1 MTIKFTNLLRDI
13 VLENAK
19 YNYLEKTY
27 LETKNTNKPDKNES
41 GKKIP
46 FKIFMSFVA
55 ADPTSKIPQGM
66 DVNRATPQDMQKIKI
81 GKYVEWII
89 KNYISPKIEFQ
100 SGITDPNSP
109 VVKQAIKEW
118 QDLFLEDLYKT
129 TQDLMKFDRFKNRL
143 PIELRNIDNL
153 TPETLYDNVKDF
165 SLEKTK
171 ASKEEKKEASQT
183 YSHPGADNVTRL
195 TNWTVVKITRTDD
208 LGKDAA
214 CFYGG
219 SHNEP
224 SKGETRWCTSSPGLS
239 YWKSYL
245 SRGPL
250 YVVIPNSPT
259 PFKGF
264 GKEVGDISGLPA
276 NRYQFHF
283 QDKQFM
289 DADDRQIDLVEF
301 LKKNEDLKTYFKP
314 EMMENILQGV
324 DKNKATVDYPR
335 DPASKFMAL
344 YGTEEF
350 INSLPKTITRLEIIA
365 KGAELKFKFPQT
377 IGELTNLTAIH
388 LVGCVLSLPDSICN
402 LQKLQFLSLPDNP
415 ELQRL
420 PDCISE
426 LPRLSIINLKG
437 SNKDALPESLQNI
450 SDDSPLHIFF

>member
-109 VVKQAIKEW
+109 AVKQGIKEW

-195 TNWTVVKITRTDD
+195 SNWTVVKITRTDD

-224 SKGETRWCTSSPGLS
+224 SKGETRWCTSSPGLT

-259 PFKGF
+259 AFRGF

-289 DADDRQIDLVEF
+289 DADDRQIDLVAF
-301 LKKNEDLKTYFKP
+301 LKDNPDLKDYFKP

>member
-1 MTIKFTNLLRDI
+1 MAIKFTNILRDI
-13 VLENAK
+13 IVESSRFEILFNKYVKPKERGQKGMMPLQVL
-19 YNYLEKTY
+19 
-27 LETKNTNKPDKNES
+27 
-41 GKKIP
+41 
-46 FKIFMSFVA
+46 FKIIA
-55 ADPTSKIPQGM
+55 GDPTSKIPEGM
-66 DVNRATPQDMQKIKI
+66 SEENVTADKMENIKI
-81 GKYVEWII
+81 GKYTQWLL
-89 KNYISPKIEFQ
+89 KNFVSPKIDLE

-109 VVKQAIKEW
+109 VVKQAVKEW
-118 QDLFLEDLYKT
+118 QELFLEDLYKT
-129 TQDLMKFDRFKNRL
+129 TQDLMKYERNKNKL
-143 PIELRNIDNL
+143 PQEYRDINKL
-153 TPETLYDNVKDF
+153 TPQTLYDQVKDF

-195 TNWTVVKITRTDD
+195 SNWTVVKITRTDD

-250 YVVIPNSPT
+250 YVVIPNTPT
-259 PFKGF
+259 KFKGF
-264 GKEVGDISGLPA
+264 DKEVGDLSGLPA

-289 DADDRQIDLVEF
+289 DADDRQIDLVAF
-301 LKKNEDLKTYFKP
+301 LKDNPDLKDYFKP

-350 INSLPKTITRLEIIA
+350 INSLPKTISRLEIIA
-365 KGAELKFKFPQT
+365 KGGELKFKFPST
-377 IGELTNLTAIH
+377 LGELTNLTAIH
-388 LVGCVLSLPDSICN
+388 LVGCVVSLPDSICN

-415 ELQRL
+415 ELQKL
-420 PDCISE
+420 PDCIAD

-450 SDDSPLHIFF
+450 GDDSPLHIFF

>member
-1 MTIKFTNLLRDI
+1 MAIKFTNILRDI
-13 VLENAK
+13 IVESSRFEILFNKYVKPKERGQKGMMPLQVL
-19 YNYLEKTY
+19 
-27 LETKNTNKPDKNES
+27 
-41 GKKIP
+41 
-46 FKIFMSFVA
+46 FKIIA
-55 ADPTSKIPQGM
+55 GDPTSKIPEGM
-66 DVNRATPQDMQKIKI
+66 SEENVTVDKMENIKI
-81 GKYVEWII
+81 GKYTQWLL
-89 KNYISPKIEFQ
+89 KNFVSPKIDLE

-109 VVKQAIKEW
+109 VVKQAVKEW
-118 QDLFLEDLYKT
+118 QELFLEDLYKT
-129 TQDLMKFDRFKNRL
+129 TQDLMKYERNKNKL
-143 PIELRNIDNL
+143 PQEYRDINKL
-153 TPETLYDNVKDF
+153 TPQTLYDQVKDF

-195 TNWTVVKITRTDD
+195 SNWTVVKITRTDD

-219 SHNEP
+219 SHMEP
-224 SKGETRWCTSSPGLS
+224 SKGETRWRTSSPGLS

-250 YVVIPNSPT
+250 YVVIPNTPT
-259 PFKGF
+259 KFKGF
-264 GKEVGDISGLPA
+264 DKEVGDLSGLPA

-289 DADDRQIDLVEF
+289 DADDRQIDLVAF
-301 LKKNEDLKTYFKP
+301 LKDNPDLKDYFKP

-350 INSLPKTITRLEIIA
+350 INSLPKTISRLEIIA
-365 KGAELKFKFPQT
+365 KGGELKFKFPST
-377 IGELTNLTAIH
+377 LGELTNLTAIH
-388 LVGCVLSLPDSICN
+388 LVGCVVSLPDSICN

-415 ELQRL
+415 ELQKL
-420 PDCISE
+420 PDCIAD

-437 SNKDALPESLQNI
+437 SNKDALPERLQNV
-450 SDDSPLHIFF
+450 DDESPLHIFF

>member
-66 DVNRATPQDMQKIKI
+66 DVNRATPEDMKKIKI

-109 VVKQAIKEW
+109 AVKQGIKEW

-224 SKGETRWCTSSPGLS
+224 SKGETRWCTSSPGLT

-259 PFKGF
+259 AFRGF

-289 DADDRQIDLVEF
+289 DADDRQIDLVAF
-301 LKKNEDLKTYFKP
+301 LKDNPDLKDYFKP

>member
-1 MTIKFTNLLRDI
+1 MAIKFTNILRDI
-13 VLENAK
+13 IVESSRFQVLFDK
-19 YNYLEKTY
+19 YV
-27 LETKNTNKPDKNES
+27 KPKER
-41 GKKIP
+41 GQKGMMP
-46 FKIFMSFVA
+46 LQVLFKIIA
-55 ADPTSKIPQGM
+55 GDPTSKVPDGM
-66 DVNRATPQDMQKIKI
+66 TADNVTAEKMENVKI
-81 GKYVEWII
+81 GKYTQWLLKHFV
-89 KNYISPKIEFQ
+89 SPKIDLE
-100 SGITDPNSP
+100 SGVTDPNSP
-109 VVKQAIKEW
+109 AVKRAIKEW

-129 TQDLMKFDRFKNRL
+129 TQDLMKYERNKNKL
-143 PIELRNIDNL
+143 PQEYRDINKL
-153 TPETLYDNVKDF
+153 TPQTLYDQVKDF

-195 TNWTVVKITRTDD
+195 SNWTVVKITRTDD

-219 SHNEP
+219 SHMEP

-250 YVVIPNSPT
+250 YVVIPNTPT
-259 PFKGF
+259 KFKGF
-264 GKEVGDISGLPA
+264 DKEVGDLSGLPA

-289 DADDRQIDLVEF
+289 DADDRQIDLVAF
-301 LKKNEDLKTYFKP
+301 LKDNPDLKDYFKP

-350 INSLPKTITRLEIIA
+350 INSLPKTISRLEIIA
-365 KGAELKFKFPQT
+365 KGGELKFKFPST
-377 IGELTNLTAIH
+377 LGELTNLTAIH
-388 LVGCVLSLPDSICN
+388 LVGCVVSLPDSICN

-415 ELQRL
+415 ELQKL
-420 PDCISE
+420 PDCIAD

-437 SNKDALPESLQNI
+437 SNRDALPESLQNI
-450 SDDSPLHIFF
+450 GDDSPLHIFF

>member
-1 MTIKFTNLLRDI
+1 MALYILRDI
-13 VLENAK
+13 ILESSRFQVLFDK
-19 YNYLEKTY
+19 YV
-27 LETKNTNKPDKNES
+27 KPKDRGQK
-41 GKKIP
+41 GMMP
-46 FKIFMSFVA
+46 LQVLFKIIA
-55 ADPTSKIPQGM
+55 GDPTSKVPDGM
-66 DVNRATPQDMQKIKI
+66 TADNVTAEKMENVKI
-81 GKYVEWII
+81 GKYTQWLLKHFV
-89 KNYISPKIEFQ
+89 SPKIDLE
-100 SGITDPNSP
+100 SGVTDPNSP
-109 VVKQAIKEW
+109 AVKRAIKEW

-129 TQDLMKFDRFKNRL
+129 TQDLMKYERNKNKL
-143 PIELRNIDNL
+143 PQEYRDINKL
-153 TPETLYDNVKDF
+153 TPQTLYDQVKDF

-195 TNWTVVKITRTDD
+195 SNWTVVKITRTDD

-219 SHNEP
+219 SHMEP

-289 DADDRQIDLVEF
+289 DADDRQIDLVAF
-301 LKKNEDLKTYFKP
+301 LKDNPDLKDYFKP

-350 INSLPKTITRLEIIA
+350 INSLPKTISRLEIIA
-365 KGAELKFKFPQT
+365 KGGELKFKFPST
-377 IGELTNLTAIH
+377 LGELTNLTAIH
-388 LVGCVLSLPDSICN
+388 LVGCVVSLPDSICN

-415 ELQRL
+415 ELQKL
-420 PDCISE
+420 PDCIAD

-437 SNKDALPESLQNI
+437 SNKDALPESLQNV
-450 SDDSPLHIFF
+450 DDESPLHIFF

>member
-27 LETKNTNKPDKNES
+27 LETKNTNKLDKNES

-66 DVNRATPQDMQKIKI
+66 DVNRATPEDMQKIKI

-109 VVKQAIKEW
+109 AVKQAIKEW
-118 QDLFLEDLYKT
+118 QDLFKEDLYKT
-129 TQDLMKFDRFKNRL
+129 TQDLMKFERNKNKL
-143 PIELRNIDNL
+143 PQEYRDINKL
-153 TPETLYDNVKDF
+153 TPQTLYDQVKDF

-195 TNWTVVKITRTDD
+195 SNWTVVKITRTDD

-219 SHNEP
+219 SHMEP

-264 GKEVGDISGLPA
+264 GKEVGDLSGLPA

-289 DADDRQIDLVEF
+289 DADDRQIDLVAF
-301 LKKNEDLKTYFKP
+301 LKDNPDLKDYFKP

-350 INSLPKTITRLEIIA
+350 INSLPKTISRLEIIA
-365 KGAELKFKFPQT
+365 KGGELKFKFPST
-377 IGELTNLTAIH
+377 LGELTNLTAIH
-388 LVGCVLSLPDSICN
+388 LVGCVVSLPDSICN

-415 ELQRL
+415 ELQKL
-420 PDCISE
+420 PDCIAD

-450 SDDSPLHIFF
+450 GDDSPLHIFF

>member
-1 MTIKFTNLLRDI
+1 MAIKFTNLLRDI

-27 LETKNTNKPDKNES
+27 LETKNTNRPGKNES

-46 FKIFMSFVA
+46 FKIFMSLVA

-66 DVNRATPQDMQKIKI
+66 DANRATPEDMQKIKI
-81 GKYVEWII
+81 GKYVEWLIL
-89 KNYISPKIEFQ
+89 NFISPKIEFE

-109 VVKQAIKEW
+109 AVKKAIKEW

-129 TQDLMKFDRFKNRL
+129 TQDLMKFERNKNKL
-143 PIELRNIDNL
+143 PQEYRDINKL
-153 TPETLYDNVKDF
+153 TPQTLYDQVKDF

-171 ASKEEKKEASQT
+171 ASKQEKKEASQT

-195 TNWTVVKITRTDD
+195 SNWTVVKITRTDD

-224 SKGETRWCTSSPGLS
+224 SKGETRWCTSSPGLT

-259 PFKGF
+259 PFKDF
-264 GKEVGDISGLPA
+264 GKGVGDISGLPA

-314 EMMENILQGV
+314 EMMENIMQGV

-335 DPASKFMAL
+335 DPASKFMVL

-350 INSLPKTITRLEIIA
+350 INSLPKSITRLEIIA
-365 KGAELKFKFPQT
+365 RGSELKFKFPQT

-388 LVGCVLSLPDSICN
+388 LVGCVVSLPDSICN

-415 ELQRL
+415 QLQKL
-420 PDCISE
+420 PNCIAD

-450 SDDSPLHIFF
+450 GEDSPLHIFN

>member
-1 MTIKFTNLLRDI
+1 MMPLQ
-13 VLENAK
+13 VL
-19 YNYLEKTY
+19 
-27 LETKNTNKPDKNES
+27 
-41 GKKIP
+41 
-46 FKIFMSFVA
+46 FKIIA
-55 ADPTSKIPQGM
+55 GDPTSKIPE
-66 DVNRATPQDMQKIKI
+66 DMTAENVTAEKMENIKI
-81 GKYVEWII
+81 GKYTQWLL
-89 KNYISPKIEFQ
+89 KNFVSPKIELQ
-100 SGITDPNSP
+100 SGVTDPNSP
-109 VVKQAIKEW
+109 AVKQAIKEW

-129 TQDLMKFDRFKNRL
+129 TQDLMKYERNKNKL
-143 PIELRNIDNL
+143 PQEYRDINKL
-153 TPETLYDNVKDF
+153 TPQTLYDQVKDF

-171 ASKEEKKEASQT
+171 ASKEEKKEASRT
-183 YSHPGADNVTRL
+183 YSHPGADNVTTL
-195 TNWTVVKITRTDD
+195 SNWTVVKITRTDD

-219 SHNEP
+219 SHMEP

-250 YVVIPNSPT
+250 YVVIPNTPT
-259 PFKGF
+259 KFKGF
-264 GKEVGDISGLPA
+264 DKEVGDISGLPA

-289 DADDRQIDLVEF
+289 DADDRQIDLVAF
-301 LKKNEDLKTYFKP
+301 LKDNPDLKDYFKP

-324 DKNKATVDYPR
+324 DKNKASVDYPR

-350 INSLPKTITRLEIIA
+350 INSLPKTISRLEIIA
-365 KGAELKFKFPQT
+365 KGGELKFKFPST

-388 LVGCVLSLPDSICN
+388 LVGCVVSLPDSICN

-415 ELQRL
+415 DLQKL
-420 PDCISE
+420 PDCIAD

-437 SNKDALPESLQNI
+437 SNKDALPESLQNV
-450 SDDSPLHIFF
+450 DEDSPLHIFF

>member
-27 LETKNTNKPDKNES
+27 LETKNTNKSDKNES

-109 VVKQAIKEW
+109 AVKQGIKEW

-224 SKGETRWCTSSPGLS
+224 SKGETRWCTSSPGLT

-259 PFKGF
+259 AFRGF

-289 DADDRQIDLVEF
+289 DADDRQIDLVAF
-301 LKKNEDLKTYFKP
+301 LKDNPDLKDYFKP

>member
-100 SGITDPNSP
+100 RGITDPNSP
-109 VVKQAIKEW
+109 AVKQGIKEW

-195 TNWTVVKITRTDD
+195 SNWTVVKITRTDD

-224 SKGETRWCTSSPGLS
+224 SKGETRWCTSSPGLT

-259 PFKGF
+259 AFRGF

-289 DADDRQIDLVEF
+289 DADDRQIDLVAF
-301 LKKNEDLKTYFKP
+301 LKDNPDLKDYFKP

-402 LQKLQFLSLPDNP
+402 LQKLQFLSLPDNS

>member
-1 MTIKFTNLLRDI
+1 MAIKFTNILRDI
-13 VLENAK
+13 ILESSRFQVLFDK
-19 YNYLEKTY
+19 YV
-27 LETKNTNKPDKNES
+27 KPKER
-41 GKKIP
+41 GQKGMMP
-46 FKIFMSFVA
+46 LQVLFKIIA
-55 ADPTSKIPQGM
+55 GDPTSKVPDGM
-66 DVNRATPQDMQKIKI
+66 TADNVTAEKMENVKI
-81 GKYVEWII
+81 GKYTQWLLKHFV
-89 KNYISPKIEFQ
+89 SPKIDLE
-100 SGITDPNSP
+100 SGVTDPNSP
-109 VVKQAIKEW
+109 AVKRAIKEW

-129 TQDLMKFDRFKNRL
+129 TQDLMKFERNKNKL
-143 PIELRNIDNL
+143 PQEYRDINKL
-153 TPETLYDNVKDF
+153 TPQTLYDQVKDF

-219 SHNEP
+219 SHMEP

-250 YVVIPNSPT
+250 YVVIPNTPT
-259 PFKGF
+259 KFKGF
-264 GKEVGDISGLPA
+264 DKEVGDLSGLPA

-289 DADDRQIDLVEF
+289 DADDRQIDLVAF
-301 LKKNEDLKTYFKP
+301 LKDNPDLKDYFKP

-350 INSLPKTITRLEIIA
+350 INSLPKTISRLEIIA
-365 KGAELKFKFPQT
+365 KGGELKFKFPST
-377 IGELTNLTAIH
+377 LGELTNLTAIH
-388 LVGCVLSLPDSICN
+388 LVGCVVSLPDSICN

-415 ELQRL
+415 ELQKL
-420 PDCISE
+420 PDCIAD

-450 SDDSPLHIFF
+450 GDDSPLHIFF

>member
-1 MTIKFTNLLRDI
+1 MAIKFTNILRDI
-13 VLENAK
+13 IVESSRFEILFNKYVKPKERGQKGMMPLQVL
-19 YNYLEKTY
+19 
-27 LETKNTNKPDKNES
+27 
-41 GKKIP
+41 
-46 FKIFMSFVA
+46 FKIIA
-55 ADPTSKIPQGM
+55 GDPTSKIPEGM
-66 DVNRATPQDMQKIKI
+66 SEENVTADKMENIKI
-81 GKYVEWII
+81 GKYTQWLL
-89 KNYISPKIEFQ
+89 KNFVSPKIDLE

-109 VVKQAIKEW
+109 VVKQAVKEW
-118 QDLFLEDLYKT
+118 QELFLEDLYKT
-129 TQDLMKFDRFKNRL
+129 TQDLMKYERNKNKL
-143 PIELRNIDNL
+143 PQEYRDINKL
-153 TPETLYDNVKDF
+153 TPQTLYDQVKDF

-195 TNWTVVKITRTDD
+195 SNWTVVKITRTDD

-219 SHNEP
+219 SHMEP

-250 YVVIPNSPT
+250 YVVIPNTPT
-259 PFKGF
+259 KFKGF
-264 GKEVGDISGLPA
+264 DKEVGDLSGLPA

-289 DADDRQIDLVEF
+289 DADDRQIDLVAF
-301 LKKNEDLKTYFKP
+301 LKDNPDLKDYFKP

-350 INSLPKTITRLEIIA
+350 INSLPKTISRLEIIA
-365 KGAELKFKFPQT
+365 KGGELKFKFPST
-377 IGELTNLTAIH
+377 LGELTNLTAIH
-388 LVGCVLSLPDSICN
+388 LVGCVVSLPDSICN

-415 ELQRL
+415 ELQKL
-420 PDCISE
+420 PDCIAD

-450 SDDSPLHIFF
+450 GDDSPLHIFF

>member
-1 MTIKFTNLLRDI
+1 MAIRFTNILRDI
-13 VLENAK
+13 ILESSRFQVLFDK
-19 YNYLEKTY
+19 YV
-27 LETKNTNKPDKNES
+27 KPKER
-41 GKKIP
+41 GQKGMMP
-46 FKIFMSFVA
+46 LQVLFKIIA
-55 ADPTSKIPQGM
+55 GDPTSKIPDGM
-66 DVNRATPQDMQKIKI
+66 TADNVTAEKMENVKI
-81 GKYVEWII
+81 GKYTQWLLKHFV
-89 KNYISPKIEFQ
+89 SPKIDLE
-100 SGITDPNSP
+100 SGVTDPNSP
-109 VVKQAIKEW
+109 AVKQAIKEW

-129 TQDLMKFDRFKNRL
+129 TQDLMKFERNKNKL
-143 PIELRNIDNL
+143 PQEYRDINKL
-153 TPETLYDNVKDF
+153 TPQTLYDQVKDF

-195 TNWTVVKITRTDD
+195 ANWTVVKITRTDD

-259 PFKGF
+259 AFKGF

-289 DADDRQIDLVEF
+289 DADDRQIDLVAF
-301 LKKNEDLKTYFKP
+301 LKENPDLKDYFKP

-350 INSLPKTITRLEIIA
+350 INSLPKTISRLEIIA
-365 KGAELKFKFPQT
+365 KGGELKFKFPST
-377 IGELTNLTAIH
+377 LGELTNLTAIH
-388 LVGCVLSLPDSICN
+388 LVGCVVSLPDTICN

-415 ELQRL
+415 ELQKL
-420 PDCISE
+420 PDCIAD

-437 SNKDALPESLQNI
+437 SNRDALPESLQNI
-450 SDDSPLHIFF
+450 GDDSPLHIFF

>member
-1 MTIKFTNLLRDI
+1 MAIKFTNILRDI
-13 VLENAK
+13 IVESSRFEILFNKYVKPKERGQKGMMPLQVL
-19 YNYLEKTY
+19 
-27 LETKNTNKPDKNES
+27 
-41 GKKIP
+41 
-46 FKIFMSFVA
+46 FKIIA
-55 ADPTSKIPQGM
+55 GDPTSKIPEGM
-66 DVNRATPQDMQKIKI
+66 SEENITADKMENIKI
-81 GKYVEWII
+81 GKYTQWLL
-89 KNYISPKIEFQ
+89 KNFVSPKIDLE

-109 VVKQAIKEW
+109 VVKQAVKEW
-118 QDLFLEDLYKT
+118 QELFLEDLYKT
-129 TQDLMKFDRFKNRL
+129 TQDLMKYERNKNKL
-143 PIELRNIDNL
+143 PQEYRDINKL
-153 TPETLYDNVKDF
+153 TPQTLYDQVKDF

-195 TNWTVVKITRTDD
+195 SNWTVVKITRTDD

-219 SHNEP
+219 SHMEP

-250 YVVIPNSPT
+250 YVVIPNTPT
-259 PFKGF
+259 KFKGF
-264 GKEVGDISGLPA
+264 DKEVGDLSGLPA

-289 DADDRQIDLVEF
+289 DADDRQIDLVAF
-301 LKKNEDLKTYFKP
+301 LKDNPDLKDYFKP

-350 INSLPKTITRLEIIA
+350 INSLPKTISRLEIIA
-365 KGAELKFKFPQT
+365 KGGELKFKFPST
-377 IGELTNLTAIH
+377 LGELTNLTAIH
-388 LVGCVLSLPDSICN
+388 LVGCVVSLPDSICN

-415 ELQRL
+415 ELQKL
-420 PDCISE
+420 PDCIAD

-437 SNKDALPESLQNI
+437 SNKDALPERLQNV
-450 SDDSPLHIFF
+450 DDESPLHIFF

>member
-66 DVNRATPQDMQKIKI
+66 DVNRATPEDMKKIKI

-109 VVKQAIKEW
+109 AVKQGIKEW

-195 TNWTVVKITRTDD
+195 SNWTVVKITRTDD

-224 SKGETRWCTSSPGLS
+224 SKGETRWCTSSPGLT

-250 YVVIPNSPT
+250 YVVIPNLPT

-289 DADDRQIDLVEF
+289 DADDRQIDLVAF
-301 LKKNEDLKTYFKP
+301 LKDNPDLKDYFKP

>member
-1 MTIKFTNLLRDI
+1 MAIKFTNILRDI
-13 VLENAK
+13 IVESSRFEILFNKYVKPKERGQKGMMPLQVL
-19 YNYLEKTY
+19 
-27 LETKNTNKPDKNES
+27 
-41 GKKIP
+41 
-46 FKIFMSFVA
+46 FKIIA
-55 ADPTSKIPQGM
+55 GDPTSKIPEGM
-66 DVNRATPQDMQKIKI
+66 SEENVTADKMENIKI
-81 GKYVEWII
+81 GKYTQWLL
-89 KNYISPKIEFQ
+89 KNFVSPKIDLE

-109 VVKQAIKEW
+109 VVKQAVKEW
-118 QDLFLEDLYKT
+118 QELFLEDLYKT
-129 TQDLMKFDRFKNRL
+129 TQDLMKYERNKNKL
-143 PIELRNIDNL
+143 PQEYRDINKL
-153 TPETLYDNVKDF
+153 TPQTLYDQVKDF

-195 TNWTVVKITRTDD
+195 SNWTVVKITRTDD

-219 SHNEP
+219 SHMEP

-250 YVVIPNSPT
+250 YVVIPNTPT
-259 PFKGF
+259 KFKGF
-264 GKEVGDISGLPA
+264 DKEVGDLSGLPA

-289 DADDRQIDLVEF
+289 DADDRQIDLVAF
-301 LKKNEDLKTYFKP
+301 LKDNPDLKDYFKP

-335 DPASKFMAL
+335 DPASKFMVL

-402 LQKLQFLSLPDNP
+402 LQKLQFLSLPDKP

-420 PDCISE
+420 HDCISE

>member
-1 MTIKFTNLLRDI
+1 
-13 VLENAK
+13 
-19 YNYLEKTY
+19 
-27 LETKNTNKPDKNES
+27 
-41 GKKIP
+41 
-46 FKIFMSFVA
+46 MSFVA

-66 DVNRATPQDMQKIKI
+66 DVNRATPKDMQKIKI

-89 KNYISPKIEFQ
+89 KNFVSPKIEFQ

-109 VVKQAIKEW
+109 AVKQGIKEW

-195 TNWTVVKITRTDD
+195 SNWTVVKITRTDD

-224 SKGETRWCTSSPGLS
+224 SKGETRWCTSSPGLT

-289 DADDRQIDLVEF
+289 DADDRQIDLVAF
-301 LKKNEDLKTYFKP
+301 LKDNPDLKDYFKP

>member
-1 MTIKFTNLLRDI
+1 MAIKFTNILRDI
-13 VLENAK
+13 IVESSRFQVLFDK
-19 YNYLEKTY
+19 YV
-27 LETKNTNKPDKNES
+27 KPKER
-41 GKKIP
+41 GQKGMMP
-46 FKIFMSFVA
+46 LQVLFKIIA
-55 ADPTSKIPQGM
+55 GDPTSKIPEGM
-66 DVNRATPQDMQKIKI
+66 SEENVTADKMENIKI
-81 GKYVEWII
+81 GKYTQWLL
-89 KNYISPKIEFQ
+89 KNFVSPKIDLE

-109 VVKQAIKEW
+109 VVKQAVKEW
-118 QDLFLEDLYKT
+118 QELFLEDLYKT
-129 TQDLMKFDRFKNRL
+129 TQDLMKYERNKNKL
-143 PIELRNIDNL
+143 PQEYRDINKL
-153 TPETLYDNVKDF
+153 TPQTLYDQVKDF

-195 TNWTVVKITRTDD
+195 SNWTVVKITRTDD

-219 SHNEP
+219 SHMEP

-250 YVVIPNSPT
+250 YVVIPNTPT
-259 PFKGF
+259 KFKGF
-264 GKEVGDISGLPA
+264 DKEVGDLSGLPA

-289 DADDRQIDLVEF
+289 DADDRQIDLVAF
-301 LKKNEDLKTYFKP
+301 LKDNPDLKDYFKP

-350 INSLPKTITRLEIIA
+350 INSLPKTISRLEIIA
-365 KGAELKFKFPQT
+365 KGGELKFKFPST
-377 IGELTNLTAIH
+377 LGELTNLTAIH
-388 LVGCVLSLPDSICN
+388 LVGCVVSLPDSICN

-415 ELQRL
+415 ELQKL
-420 PDCISE
+420 PDCIAD

-437 SNKDALPESLQNI
+437 SNKDALPERLQNV
-450 SDDSPLHIFF
+450 DDESPLHIFF

>member
-1 MTIKFTNLLRDI
+1 MAIKFTNILRDI
-13 VLENAK
+13 IVESSRFQVLFDK
-19 YNYLEKTY
+19 YV
-27 LETKNTNKPDKNES
+27 KPKER
-41 GKKIP
+41 GQKGMMP
-46 FKIFMSFVA
+46 LQVLFKIIA
-55 ADPTSKIPQGM
+55 GDPTSKIPEGM
-66 DVNRATPQDMQKIKI
+66 SEENVTADKMENIKI
-81 GKYVEWII
+81 GKYTQWLL
-89 KNYISPKIEFQ
+89 KNFVSPKIDLE

-109 VVKQAIKEW
+109 VVKQAVKEW
-118 QDLFLEDLYKT
+118 QELFLEDLYKT
-129 TQDLMKFDRFKNRL
+129 TQDLMKYERNKNKL
-143 PIELRNIDNL
+143 PQEYRDINKL
-153 TPETLYDNVKDF
+153 TPQTLYDQVKDF

-195 TNWTVVKITRTDD
+195 SNWTVVKITRTDD

-219 SHNEP
+219 SHMEP

-250 YVVIPNSPT
+250 YVVIPNTPT
-259 PFKGF
+259 KFKGF
-264 GKEVGDISGLPA
+264 DKEVGDLSGLPA

-289 DADDRQIDLVEF
+289 DADDRQIDLVAF
-301 LKKNEDLKTYFKP
+301 LKDNPDLKDYFKP

-350 INSLPKTITRLEIIA
+350 INSLPKTISRLEIIA
-365 KGAELKFKFPQT
+365 KGGELKFKFPST
-377 IGELTNLTAIH
+377 LGELTNLTAIH
-388 LVGCVLSLPDSICN
+388 LVGCVVSLPDSICN

-415 ELQRL
+415 ELQKL
-420 PDCISE
+420 PDCIAD

-450 SDDSPLHIFF
+450 GDDSPLHIFF

>member
-1 MTIKFTNLLRDI
+1 MAIRFTNILRDI
-13 VLENAK
+13 ILESSRFQVLFDK
-19 YNYLEKTY
+19 YV
-27 LETKNTNKPDKNES
+27 KPKER
-41 GKKIP
+41 GQKGMMP
-46 FKIFMSFVA
+46 LQVLFKIIA
-55 ADPTSKIPQGM
+55 GDPTSKIPEGM
-66 DVNRATPQDMQKIKI
+66 SEENVTADKMENIKI
-81 GKYVEWII
+81 GKYTQWLL
-89 KNYISPKIEFQ
+89 KNFVSPKIDLE

-109 VVKQAIKEW
+109 VVKKAIKEW

-129 TQDLMKFDRFKNRL
+129 TQDLMKYERNKNKL
-143 PIELRNIDNL
+143 PQEYRDINKL
-153 TPETLYDNVKDF
+153 TPQTLYDQVKDF

-219 SHNEP
+219 SHMEP

-250 YVVIPNSPT
+250 YVVIPNTPT
-259 PFKGF
+259 KFKGF
-264 GKEVGDISGLPA
+264 DKEVGDLSGLPA

-289 DADDRQIDLVEF
+289 DADDRQIDLVAF
-301 LKKNEDLKTYFKP
+301 LKDNPDLKDYFKP

-350 INSLPKTITRLEIIA
+350 INSLPKTISRLEIIA
-365 KGAELKFKFPQT
+365 KGGELKFKFPST
-377 IGELTNLTAIH
+377 LGELTNLTAIH
-388 LVGCVLSLPDSICN
+388 LVGCVVSLPDSICN

-415 ELQRL
+415 ELQKL
-420 PDCISE
+420 PDCIAD

-437 SNKDALPESLQNI
+437 SNRDALPESLQNI
-450 SDDSPLHIFF
+450 GDDSPLHIFF

>member
-1 MTIKFTNLLRDI
+1 MAIKFTNILRDI
-13 VLENAK
+13 IVESSRFKVLFDK
-19 YNYLEKTY
+19 YV
-27 LETKNTNKPDKNES
+27 KPKER
-41 GKKIP
+41 GQKGMMP
-46 FKIFMSFVA
+46 LQVLFKIIA
-55 ADPTSKIPQGM
+55 GDPTSKIPE
-66 DVNRATPQDMQKIKI
+66 DMTAENVTAEKMENIKI
-81 GKYVEWII
+81 GKYTQWLL
-89 KNYISPKIEFQ
+89 KNFVSPKIELQ
-100 SGITDPNSP
+100 SGVTDPNSP
-109 VVKQAIKEW
+109 AVKQAIKEW

-129 TQDLMKFDRFKNRL
+129 TQDLMKYERNKNKL
-143 PIELRNIDNL
+143 PQEYRDINKL
-153 TPETLYDNVKDF
+153 TPQTLYDQVKDF

-171 ASKEEKKEASQT
+171 ASKEEKKEASRT
-183 YSHPGADNVTRL
+183 YSHPGADNVTTL
-195 TNWTVVKITRTDD
+195 SNWTVVKITRTDD

-219 SHNEP
+219 SHMEP

-250 YVVIPNSPT
+250 YVVIPNTPT
-259 PFKGF
+259 KFKGF
-264 GKEVGDISGLPA
+264 DKEVGDISGLPA

-289 DADDRQIDLVEF
+289 DADDRQIDLVAF
-301 LKKNEDLKTYFKP
+301 LKDNPDLKDYFKP

-324 DKNKATVDYPR
+324 DKNKASVDYPR

-350 INSLPKTITRLEIIA
+350 INSLPKTISRLEIIA
-365 KGAELKFKFPQT
+365 KGGELKFKFPST

-388 LVGCVLSLPDSICN
+388 LVGCVVSLPDSICN

-415 ELQRL
+415 DLQKL
-420 PDCISE
+420 PDCIAD

-437 SNKDALPESLQNI
+437 SNKDALPESLQNV
-450 SDDSPLHIFF
+450 DEDSPLHIFF

>member
-1 MTIKFTNLLRDI
+1 MAIRFTNILRDI
-13 VLENAK
+13 ILESSRFQVLFDK
-19 YNYLEKTY
+19 YV
-27 LETKNTNKPDKNES
+27 KPKER
-41 GKKIP
+41 GQKGMMP
-46 FKIFMSFVA
+46 LQVLFKIIA
-55 ADPTSKIPQGM
+55 GDPTSKIPDGM
-66 DVNRATPQDMQKIKI
+66 TEDNVTVEKMDNVKI
-81 GKYVEWII
+81 GKYTQWLL
-89 KNYISPKIEFQ
+89 KNFVSPKIEFE
-100 SGITDPNSP
+100 SAITDPNSP
-109 VVKQAIKEW
+109 AVKKAIKEW

-129 TQDLMKFDRFKNRL
+129 TQDLMKFERNKNKL
-143 PIELRNIDNL
+143 PQEYRDINKL
-153 TPETLYDNVKDF
+153 TPETLYDQVKDF

-195 TNWTVVKITRTDD
+195 SNWTVVKITRTDD

-259 PFKGF
+259 PFKNF
-264 GKEVGDISGLPA
+264 GKELGDVSGLPA

-301 LKKNEDLKTYFKP
+301 LKNNEDLKAYFKP

-365 KGAELKFKFPQT
+365 RGSELKFKFPQM

-388 LVGCVLSLPDSICN
+388 LVGCVISLPDSICN
-402 LQKLQFLSLPDNP
+402 LKKLQFLSLPDNP
-415 ELQRL
+415 ELQKL
-420 PDCISE
+420 PNCIAD

-450 SDDSPLHIFF
+450 GEDSSLHIFN

>member
-109 VVKQAIKEW
+109 AVKQGIKEW

-224 SKGETRWCTSSPGLS
+224 SKGETRWCTSSPGLT

-259 PFKGF
+259 AFRGF

-402 LQKLQFLSLPDNP
+402 LQKLQFLSLPDNS

>member
-1 MTIKFTNLLRDI
+1 MAIKFTNILRDI
-13 VLENAK
+13 IVESSRFEILFNKYVKPKERGQKGMMPLQVL
-19 YNYLEKTY
+19 
-27 LETKNTNKPDKNES
+27 
-41 GKKIP
+41 
-46 FKIFMSFVA
+46 FKIIA
-55 ADPTSKIPQGM
+55 GDPTSKIPEGM
-66 DVNRATPQDMQKIKI
+66 SEENVTADKMENIKI
-81 GKYVEWII
+81 GKYTQWLL
-89 KNYISPKIEFQ
+89 KNFVSPKIDLE

-109 VVKQAIKEW
+109 VVKQAVKEW
-118 QDLFLEDLYKT
+118 QELFLEDLYKT
-129 TQDLMKFDRFKNRL
+129 TQDLMKYERNKNKL
-143 PIELRNIDNL
+143 PQEYRDINKL
-153 TPETLYDNVKDF
+153 TPQTLYDQVKDF

-219 SHNEP
+219 SHMEP

-250 YVVIPNSPT
+250 YVVIPNTPT
-259 PFKGF
+259 KFKGF
-264 GKEVGDISGLPA
+264 DKEVGDLSGLPA

-289 DADDRQIDLVEF
+289 DADDRQIDLVAF
-301 LKKNEDLKTYFKP
+301 LKDNPDLKDYFKP

-350 INSLPKTITRLEIIA
+350 INSLPKTISRLEIIA
-365 KGAELKFKFPQT
+365 KGGELKFKFPST
-377 IGELTNLTAIH
+377 LGELTNLTAIH
-388 LVGCVLSLPDSICN
+388 LVGCVVSLPDSICN

-415 ELQRL
+415 ELQKL
-420 PDCISE
+420 PDCIAD

-450 SDDSPLHIFF
+450 GDDSPLHIFF

>member
-109 VVKQAIKEW
+109 AVKQGIKEW

-224 SKGETRWCTSSPGLS
+224 SKGETRWCTSSPGLT

-259 PFKGF
+259 AFRGF

-289 DADDRQIDLVEF
+289 DADDRQIDLVAF
-301 LKKNEDLKTYFKP
+301 LKDNPDLKDYFKP

>member
-1 MTIKFTNLLRDI
+1 MAIKFTNILRDI
-13 VLENAK
+13 IVESSRFEILFNKYVKPKERGQKGMMPLQVL
-19 YNYLEKTY
+19 
-27 LETKNTNKPDKNES
+27 
-41 GKKIP
+41 
-46 FKIFMSFVA
+46 FKIIA
-55 ADPTSKIPQGM
+55 GDPTSKIPEGM
-66 DVNRATPQDMQKIKI
+66 SEENVTADKMENIKI
-81 GKYVEWII
+81 GKYTQWLL
-89 KNYISPKIEFQ
+89 KNFVSPKIDLE

-109 VVKQAIKEW
+109 VVKQAVKEW
-118 QDLFLEDLYKT
+118 QELFLEDLYKT
-129 TQDLMKFDRFKNRL
+129 TQDLMKYERNKNKL
-143 PIELRNIDNL
+143 PQEYRDINKL
-153 TPETLYDNVKDF
+153 TPQTLYDQVKDF

-195 TNWTVVKITRTDD
+195 SNWTVVKITRTDD

-219 SHNEP
+219 SHMEP

-250 YVVIPNSPT
+250 YVVIPNTPT
-259 PFKGF
+259 KFKGF
-264 GKEVGDISGLPA
+264 DKEVGDLSGLPA

-289 DADDRQIDLVEF
+289 DADDRQIDLVAF
-301 LKKNEDLKTYFKP
+301 LKDNPDLKDYFKP

-350 INSLPKTITRLEIIA
+350 INSLPKTISRLEIIA
-365 KGAELKFKFPQT
+365 KGGELKFKFPST
-377 IGELTNLTAIH
+377 LGELTNLTAIH
-388 LVGCVLSLPDSICN
+388 LVGCVVSLPDSICN

-415 ELQRL
+415 ELQKL
-420 PDCISE
+420 PDCIAD

-437 SNKDALPESLQNI
+437 SNKDALPERLQNV
-450 SDDSPLHIFF
+450 DDESPLHIFF

>member
-1 MTIKFTNLLRDI
+1 MAIRFTNILRDI
-13 VLENAK
+13 ILESSRFQVLFDK
-19 YNYLEKTY
+19 YV
-27 LETKNTNKPDKNES
+27 KPKER
-41 GKKIP
+41 GQKGMMP
-46 FKIFMSFVA
+46 LQVLFKIIA
-55 ADPTSKIPQGM
+55 GDPTSKIPDGM
-66 DVNRATPQDMQKIKI
+66 TEDNVTAEKMENVKI
-81 GKYVEWII
+81 GKYTQWLL
-89 KNYISPKIEFQ
+89 KNFVSPKIEFQ
-100 SGITDPNSP
+100 SVITDPNSP
-109 VVKQAIKEW
+109 AVKQAIKEW

-129 TQDLMKFDRFKNRL
+129 TQDLMKFERNKNKL
-143 PIELRNIDNL
+143 PQEYRDINKL
-153 TPETLYDNVKDF
+153 TPQTLYDQVKDF

-195 TNWTVVKITRTDD
+195 SNWTVVKITRTDD

-224 SKGETRWCTSSPGLS
+224 IKGETRWCTSSPGLS

-245 SRGPL
+245 SKGPL

-259 PFKGF
+259 PFKGY

-314 EMMENILQGV
+314 EMMENIMQGV

-365 KGAELKFKFPQT
+365 KGAELKFKFPQS

-388 LVGCVLSLPDSICN
+388 LVGCVVSLPDSICN

>member
-1 MTIKFTNLLRDI
+1 MAIKFTNILRDI
-13 VLENAK
+13 IVESSRFQVLFDK
-19 YNYLEKTY
+19 YV
-27 LETKNTNKPDKNES
+27 KPKER
-41 GKKIP
+41 GQKGMMP
-46 FKIFMSFVA
+46 LQVLFKIIA
-55 ADPTSKIPQGM
+55 GDPTSKIPEGM
-66 DVNRATPQDMQKIKI
+66 SEENVTADKMENIKI
-81 GKYVEWII
+81 GKYTQWLL
-89 KNYISPKIEFQ
+89 KNFVSPKIDLE

-109 VVKQAIKEW
+109 VVKKAIKEW

-129 TQDLMKFDRFKNRL
+129 TQDLMKYERNKNKL
-143 PIELRNIDNL
+143 PQEYRDINKL
-153 TPETLYDNVKDF
+153 TPQTLYDQVKDF

-195 TNWTVVKITRTDD
+195 SNWTVVKITRTDD

-219 SHNEP
+219 SHMEP
-224 SKGETRWCTSSPGLS
+224 SKGETRWCTSSPGLT

-250 YVVIPNSPT
+250 YVVIPNTPT
-259 PFKGF
+259 KFKGF
-264 GKEVGDISGLPA
+264 DKEVGDLSGLPA

-289 DADDRQIDLVEF
+289 DADDRQIDLVAF
-301 LKKNEDLKTYFKP
+301 LKDNPDLKDYFKP

-350 INSLPKTITRLEIIA
+350 INSLPKTISRLEIIA
-365 KGAELKFKFPQT
+365 KGGELKFKFPST
-377 IGELTNLTAIH
+377 LGELTNLTAIH
-388 LVGCVLSLPDSICN
+388 LVGCVVSLPDSICN

-415 ELQRL
+415 ELQKL
-420 PDCISE
+420 PDCIAD

-450 SDDSPLHIFF
+450 DDDSPLHIFF

>member
-1 MTIKFTNLLRDI
+1 MKFTNLLRTI
-13 VLENAK
+13 ILENSRFK
-19 YNYLEKTY
+19 LLYDRIVQQNEK
-27 LETKNTNKPDKNES
+27 DKKE

-46 FKIFMSFVA
+46 FEIFKKIVF
-55 ADPTSKIPQGM
+55 ADPDTRKPQNF
-66 DVNRATPQDMQKIKI
+66 DVENATPETMENVKL
-81 GKYVEWII
+81 GKYTQWLL
-89 KNYISPKIEFQ
+89 KNFIAPTGGE
-100 SGITDPNSP
+100 ITAEVGTPEYKKQ
-109 VVKQAIKEW
+109 VKAY

-129 TQDLMKFDRFKNRL
+129 TDDLKKFEKFKGRL
-143 PIELRNIDNL
+143 PEESRDINKL
-153 TPETLYDNVKDF
+153 TKDVLFDLVKDF
-165 SLEKTK
+165 KLEKVK
-171 ASKEEKKEASQT
+171 ASKEEKKQAAAT
-183 YSHPGADNVTRL
+183 YSHPGADVVFRGD
-195 TNWTVVKITRTDD
+195 NWTVAKVERGDK

-219 SHNEP
+219 QHEYDKS
-224 SKGETRWCTSSPGLS
+224 ETRWCTSSPGLS

-289 DADDRQIDLVEF
+289 DADDRQIDLVAF
-301 LKKNEDLKTYFKP
+301 LKDNPDLKDYFKP

-335 DPASKFMAL
+335 DPASKFMVL

-365 KGAELKFKFPQT
+365 KGADLKFKFPQT